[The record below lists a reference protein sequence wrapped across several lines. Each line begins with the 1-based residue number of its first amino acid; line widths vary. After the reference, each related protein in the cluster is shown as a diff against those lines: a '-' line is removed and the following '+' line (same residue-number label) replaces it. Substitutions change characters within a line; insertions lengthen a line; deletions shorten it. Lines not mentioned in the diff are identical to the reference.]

1 MSNPPRVRDFY
12 STRLVTVRRDTP
24 IMRAVQVMLEHD
36 ISGMPVVDEAGR
48 LVGILTER
56 DCIRKAVEAGYL
68 DEPGGTVAEYMS
80 EDVQTVS
87 PDDALL
93 DVAARFVD
101 SPFRRFP
108 VVEHGRLLGI
118 IGRRDFLRAMQPRR
132 RLWQRRR

>member
-1 MSNPPRVRDFY
+1 MKHKPRVRDFY
-12 STRLVTVRRDTP
+12 TAGPVTVQPGTP
-24 IMRAVQVMLEHD
+24 IMRAVQIMIDHD

-68 DEPGGTVAEYMS
+68 NEPGGVVAEYMS
-80 EDVQTVS
+80 TDVQTVG
-87 PDDALL
+87 PNDALM

-118 IGRRDFLRAMQPRR
+118 IGRRDFLRAMRPRR
-132 RLWQRRR
+132 SIWRRA